1 MQKMYK
7 KGQFRMNIKEEGA
20 FNRGAIFG
28 YEMCME
34 DFKSQMLKML
44 NHIEDNLE
52 KVIDDRLYNGK

>member
-1 MQKMYK
+1 MEK
-7 KGQFRMNIKEEGA
+7 ISVSAKEEGA

-28 YEMCME
+28 YEMCLE
-34 DFKSQMLKML
+34 DFKSQMIKML